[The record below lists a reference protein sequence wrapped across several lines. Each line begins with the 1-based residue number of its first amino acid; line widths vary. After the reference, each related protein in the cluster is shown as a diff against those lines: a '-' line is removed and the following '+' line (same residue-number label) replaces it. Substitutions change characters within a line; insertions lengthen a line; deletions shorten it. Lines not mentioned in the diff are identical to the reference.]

1 MENRSR
7 VQEIRQRFEGIT
19 AHTHNTNVSK
29 HSVKPPLAVK
39 PSHLLNN
46 SEPSTKS
53 VIKRSHAFRS
63 DKSKVKLF
71 MTAKDSVAGK
81 KQLRN
86 EDKLPPI
93 INNTTQKNLVLTPQ
107 LTDTLKK
114 ALKAPLPSGPAPRK
128 PPRTFAHNVDGIN
141 KETSPKMELGEK
153 LRNLVHASENVKQ
166 SSQRNNERE
175 KSNQQPV
182 TDRMPKERLL
192 AFIKNFENVIE
203 KKKIQNNNG
212 HIYDSPNDSPV
223 RSENSNSAHI
233 YSEPYVPHINKDE
246 RTKKIHSLHYMST
259 AIENIKSD
267 HDDSPKLEYL
277 IVPLNKES
285 VEGRKEFDTVLRKTR
300 KMLIS
305 PNDNDEFE
313 EIYDDNSAESPLA
326 DYYAMLPP
334 RPKGLNSKNHD
345 IFDEIKSLM
354 IEAYNNGCVNF
365 NEESEQAQL
374 RALRGE
380 ASSKQLTEMFTQMIN
395 DNDCR
400 FRERCRYVRMKSVP
414 SEKLLDALL
423 LIGIDT
429 QLDSATKVPYVKAK
443 YTQPL
448 IEIPS
453 NIERLVFPDADN
465 WPPTTTSHGSLRQ
478 YNYFTTVLTRNSGDR
493 SYAYCRRL
501 LPEGSSFCLPLT
513 YVILTGNDDT
523 VFYHKIL
530 DQIEINHGLP
540 ENEYKKFVSGLLD
553 SNFPKPGETLILD
566 DVYITRH
573 EDNRPYEYVISDLL
587 NNLSVPVF
595 LKLFSAI
602 LMERKIII
610 VSSQVSKVCDSVEA
624 LCRCLY
630 PFSWQHTV
638 VSVLPSD
645 MSELLQCPTPYL
657 VGLLK
662 GQNHSHSQLENI
674 FAGIENSFI
683 VDIDTAN
690 ILKCV
695 GDETNILPKRLM
707 KTLKSSLYLCPVKG
721 PDTHPSATLLK
732 LFVELVGHY
741 PLVIINGPSGE
752 PDKPGFRVFL
762 RNSFVSALSSKSTEH
777 FLRSFIDT
785 AMFESFIRERLDNL
799 DFKMGLFEKSCIE
812 FIAEEVRKPSGLL
825 KTITLNR
832 TVKVLGD
839 HYLKEE

>member
-7 VQEIRQRFEGIT
+7 VQEIRQRFEGVT
-19 AHTHNTNVSK
+19 ALTRNTNVSK
-29 HSVKPPLAVK
+29 QPIKPPLAVK
-39 PSHLLNN
+39 PHHLLNN
-46 SEPSTKS
+46 CEPSTKC

-63 DKSKVKLF
+63 DKSKVKFNLA
-71 MTAKDSVAGK
+71 AKESVAGK

-93 INNTTQKNLVLTPQ
+93 NSVTSQKNLVLSSP

-128 PPRTFAHNVDGIN
+128 PPRTFAHNVNGIK
-141 KETSPKMELGEK
+141 KETPPKMELGG
-153 LRNLVHASENVKQ
+153 NLKNLESRSDNKKQ
-166 SSQRNNERE
+166 NTHSNNDLVNNNENDQS
-175 KSNQQPV
+175 KQPLE

-192 AFIKNFENVIE
+192 AFIKNFENAFE
-203 KKKIQNNNG
+203 KKKVPSNNG
-212 HIYDSPNDSPV
+212 PIYDRLNESPV

-233 YSEPYVPHINKDE
+233 YSEPYVPRLNKDDQS
-246 RTKKIHSLHYMST
+246 KKINSLHYMST
-259 AIENIKSD
+259 AIENIKAD
-267 HDDSPKLEYL
+267 NEESPKLEYL
-277 IVPLNKES
+277 IVPLNK
-285 VEGRKEFDTVLRKTR
+285 LY
-300 KMLIS
+300 
-305 PNDNDEFE
+305 DE
-313 EIYDDNSAESPLA
+313 NNAESPLA

-334 RPKGLNSKNHD
+334 RPKELNSKSHD
-345 IFDEIKSLM
+345 VFDEIKSLM
-354 IEAYNNGCVNF
+354 IEAYNNGCVHF
-365 NEESEQAQL
+365 NEEGEQAQL

-380 ASSKQLTEMFTQMIN
+380 ASSKQLTEMFSQMIN
-395 DNDCR
+395 DSDCR
-400 FRERCRYVRMKSVP
+400 FRERCRIVRKKSVP

-429 QLDSATKVPYVKAK
+429 QLDDATKVPYVKAR
-443 YTQPL
+443 YTQPHV
-448 IEIPS
+448 EIPN

-465 WPPTTTSHGSLRQ
+465 WPPISTSHRSTRQ
-478 YNYFTTVLTRNSGDR
+478 SNYFTIVLTRNSGDR

-523 VFYHKIL
+523 VFYHKVL
-530 DQIEINHGLP
+530 DQIEVNHGLP
-540 ENEYKKFVSGLLD
+540 ENEYQKFVQSLLD
-553 SNFPKPGETLILD
+553 SYLPKLGENLILD
-566 DVYITRH
+566 DVHITRH
-573 EDNRPYEYVISDLL
+573 EDNRPYEYVISNLL
-587 NNLSVPVF
+587 NDLSVPVF

-602 LMERKIII
+602 LLERKIIV
-610 VSSQVSKVCDSVEA
+610 VSTQVSKVCDSVEA
-624 LCRCLY
+624 LCRCLF

-662 GQNHSHSQLENI
+662 GRNHPLTYLENI

-683 VDIDTAN
+683 VDVDCGT
-690 ILKCV
+690 ILNCM
-695 GDETNILPKRLM
+695 GDEMNILPKRLT
-707 KTLKSSLYLCPVKG
+707 KSLKSSLYLCPVKG
-721 PDTHPSATLLK
+721 PDTCASATLLR

-741 PLVIINGPSGE
+741 PLVIINGPSSE
-752 PDKPGFRVFL
+752 LDKPGFRVFL

-777 FLRSFIDT
+777 FLRLFVDT
-785 AMFESFIRERLDNL
+785 AMFEAFIRERLDNL
-799 DFKMGLFEKSCIE
+799 DFKMGLFEKSCVE

-832 TVKVLGD
+832 TVKILGD
-839 HYLKEE
+839 QFLKEE